1 MALKKKKEVEE
12 STTVVTEE
20 VAEEMI
26 EATKEHNEANIDED
40 LALRRLTNATSVVK
54 NIFHL
59 GDDYVITKFND
70 KGRSIDLTLNNPEFT
85 ISVTIKDTEV
95 YGIE

>member
-1 MALKKKKEVEE
+1 MALKKKKEVED

-26 EATKEHNEANIDED
+26 EATKNYNDSVHDED
-40 LALRRLTNATSVVK
+40 HSLRRLSNATTVVK
-54 NIFHL
+54 DIFHL